1 MTYKG
6 DPIAEKLDR
15 LAEATGMPGL
25 QRRMRARDPMR
36 FRVLPSILLALAVVG
51 MAMQIGWGGLA
62 GFWIVWAGWFG
73 IFMCQPFGPMGRP
86 GGRKLDER
94 EAAVV
99 RQGHFTGMMWA
110 LGVAILGSLTIAF
123 GTAWAMLR
131 MGRLWAPQTPMDWM
145 TITLFLLAVET
156 NVAVLAA
163 SAATPEPLE
172 DDEE

>member
-15 LAEATGMPGL
+15 LAEATGMPAL
-25 QRRMRARDPMR
+25 QRKLQSRDPMR
-36 FRVLPSILLALAVVG
+36 FRVLPSILLALAVTG
-51 MAMQIGWGGLA
+51 MAVQIGWGGLT
-62 GFWIVWAGWFG
+62 GFWLVWAGWMG
-73 IFMCQPFGPMGRP
+73 AFMCQPFGPMGRP

-94 EAAVV
+94 EAAIV

-110 LGVAILGSLTIAF
+110 LGVAILGSLVITLSTVWAIA
-123 GTAWAMLR
+123 G
-131 MGRLWAPQTPMDWM
+131 MGGLWAPQTPMDWM
-145 TITLFLLAVET
+145 TITLFLLAVEF

-163 SAATPEPLE
+163 SAAMPEPLE

>member
-6 DPIAEKLDR
+6 DPIAEKLDK
-15 LAEATGMPGL
+15 LAEATRIPAFQRKL
-25 QRRMRARDPMR
+25 QARDPVR
-36 FRVLPSILLALAVVG
+36 FRVLPSILLALAVAG
-51 MAMQIGWGGLA
+51 MAVEIAWGGLA
-62 GFWIVWAGWFG
+62 GFWIVWAGWMG
-73 IFMCQPFGPMGRP
+73 TFMCQPFGPMGRP

-94 EAAVV
+94 EAALV

-123 GTAWAMLR
+123 GTAWDMLG
-131 MGRLWAPQTPMDWM
+131 MGGLWAPRTPMDWM
-145 TITLFLLAVET
+145 TITLFLLAIEA
-156 NVAVLAA
+156 NAAVLAA